1 MIMKRY
7 TRKVNGKVEWEYHKL
22 LPDED
27 AEDLIRGACLEM
39 GFVPI
44 DSGIYTLKTDEGLL
58 KVIWQGEERHGWLVE
73 INNYSEVF
81 MIRQSLFDTI
91 RSVWTHERKNPLA
104 LPVVFSSKEIEEIL
118 GG

>member
-1 MIMKRY
+1 MKRRY

-39 GFVPI
+39 GFQQI
-44 DSGIYTLKTDEGLL
+44 GGFYALATDEGVL
-58 KVIWQGEERHGWLVE
+58 KVIQQGEERHGWLVE

-104 LPVVFSSKEIEEIL
+104 LPVVFSEEEIEEIL